1 MQDKTTTQYVK
12 GEASGSTISNCY
24 ICRKDWHYANQCPT
38 KDKGKAPTVNMV
50 SPAIQQVTTRSK
62 TKQSE
67 WEVQEDV
74 RKAAKEWV
82 EQANKNNVAR
92 MMQEMEEQN
101 AQKSVPQLDLPTE
114 SEIDEAWQTLADCK
128 ISLPLARLLH

>member
-12 GEASGSTISNCY
+12 GEAISSTVPNCY
-24 ICRKDWHYANQCPT
+24 ICRKDGHYANQFPT

-67 WEVQEDV
+67 WEVQEAV
-74 RKAAKEWV
+74 WKVAK
-82 EQANKNNVAR
+82 
-92 MMQEMEEQN
+92 
-101 AQKSVPQLDLPTE
+101 
-114 SEIDEAWQTLADCK
+114 
-128 ISLPLARLLH
+128 

>member
-12 GEASGSTISNCY
+12 GEASGSTVPNCY
-24 ICRKDWHYANQCPT
+24 ICRKDGHYANQCPT

-67 WEVQEDV
+67 WEVQEAV

-82 EQANKNNVAR
+82 EEANKNNASR
-92 MMQEMEEQN
+92 MLQEMEE
-101 AQKSVPQLDLPTE
+101 
-114 SEIDEAWQTLADCK
+114 
-128 ISLPLARLLH
+128 